1 MIETPGHPASKQQ
14 TVDLD
19 DAQLEVFR
27 VDNGAGAMVIA
38 AAHPAS
44 AFGADTASLLADTA
58 RADVVCINPRGLGRS
73 SPAGRAS
80 LEEMVDDL
88 ERVRGRLGL
97 GRWMFWGMSGGG
109 WLAQI
114 YARRHPDALVG
125 IIVESACAC
134 FRNRLADPAC
144 ILSPFFP
151 AWRGAL
157 YACGLLR
164 EGSHASPSADDTE
177 WMDLE
182 GVGQVLRRPG
192 GPALLVSPM
201 LVDHDL
207 KRAMP
212 MLWAFDSREWLIDV
226 RTPTLVIAGTAD
238 LIAPGH
244 RVREVHER
252 IRGSTLVMVEGGGHV
267 PSAERRSGAV
277 TAVRRFVAA
286 RAREPVNG

>member
-1 MIETPGHPASKQQ
+1 MTETPGPPVSKQQ

-44 AFGADTASLLADTA
+44 AFGADTATLLAETT

-80 LEEMVDDL
+80 LEQMVDDL
-88 ERVRGRLGL
+88 ERVRDRLGL

-134 FRNRLADPAC
+134 FRNRLTDPGC

-157 YACGLLR
+157 DARGLLR
-164 EGSHASPSADDTE
+164 EGSHASPSVDDAE

-201 LVDHDL
+201 PIDQDL
-207 KRAMP
+207 KRTMP
-212 MLWAFDSREWLIDV
+212 VLWAFDSREWLIDV
-226 RTPTLVIAGTAD
+226 RTPTLVIGGTAD
-238 LIAPGH
+238 LLVPMH

-267 PSAERRSGAV
+267 PSTERRPDALA
-277 TAVRRFVAA
+277 AVRRFVTV
-286 RAREPVNG
+286 RARETAR